1 MASCLLKD
9 SPSRVSRLESNA
21 KALSTSF
28 RTPAYQYALVVPAQE
43 MAPDNRTQIP
53 QGLWIARRMGRNVL
67 IYLRLR
73 KRQMDGAVADKYL

>member
-1 MASCLLKD
+1 
-9 SPSRVSRLESNA
+9 
-21 KALSTSF
+21 
-28 RTPAYQYALVVPAQE
+28 